1 MSCLLLILLALAGNI
16 DLNPALSHPPPL
28 EIDTIGS
35 LQREAQVYLS
45 HYLSL

>member
-1 MSCLLLILLALAGNI
+1 MSCLLLILLAFAGNI
-16 DLNPALSHPPPL
+16 DLEPALSYPPPL